1 MRKNGLLV
9 KCHNQI
15 LFGTREE
22 MILNDSVTSETYRK
36 ADQWVLNH
44 LVNAAYDVKDVE
56 GNSSEYPYAMNAPE
70 PPTHRQCVGCQETRK
85 IHSTQGTVC
94 KVVATVEM
102 DQTLPYGRGHE

>member
-1 MRKNGLLV
+1 MPIIIFNELKNSDEIITIDALIIDSEYEIIIGRPTIRRNGLLV

-22 MILNDSVTSETYRK
+22 MILNDSVTSETFRK

-56 GNSSEYPYAMNAPE
+56 GNSSEYPYDGR
-70 PPTHRQCVGCQETRK
+70 T
-85 IHSTQGTVC
+85 TQS
-94 KVVATVEM
+94 
-102 DQTLPYGRGHE
+102 RH